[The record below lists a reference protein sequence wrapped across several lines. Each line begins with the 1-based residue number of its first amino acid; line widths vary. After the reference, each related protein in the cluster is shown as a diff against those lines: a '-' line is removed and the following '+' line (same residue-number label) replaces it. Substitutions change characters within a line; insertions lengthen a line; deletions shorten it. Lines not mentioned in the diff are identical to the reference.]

1 MFVLTYAM
9 NGMTYGDVEDMLS
22 TDRVWYVKRL
32 EEQIKKESEE
42 VKKAQK
48 SPKKAPRAGKGRRG

>member
-42 VKKAQK
+42 VKKA
-48 SPKKAPRAGKGRRG
+48 PKKAPRTGKGRRG